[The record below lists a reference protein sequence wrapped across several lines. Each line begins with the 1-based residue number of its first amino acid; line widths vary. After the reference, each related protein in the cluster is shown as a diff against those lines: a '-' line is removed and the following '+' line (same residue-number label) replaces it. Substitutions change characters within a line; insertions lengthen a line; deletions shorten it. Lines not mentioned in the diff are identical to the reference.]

1 MQMVVKAQIP
11 NYLVVAIDTQLRD
24 DLLAKGYNV
33 FYKDIT
39 VSLLNRS
46 FSAYNLLCMD
56 KLSADLILQLSSIEH
71 QHLPAWHSKKDILG
85 LPGS

>member
-33 FYKDIT
+33 YYRDIT
-39 VSLLNRS
+39 VSPLQVKPLHI
-46 FSAYNLLCMD
+46 
-56 KLSADLILQLSSIEH
+56 ADIT
-71 QHLPAWHSKKDILG
+71 
-85 LPGS
+85 